1 MSKALRRKPESH
13 RRHMIR
19 LNNVLILIAALLVA
33 IQQPARAQDSY
44 PTHPIRLIV
53 GFAAGSSGDVAARIV
68 SHRLGDL
75 LGQTV
80 VVENRP
86 GASSMIATEYVARSA
101 KDGYTLLFG
110 TIAMTINPILMP
122 NKAPDVEKDLAPI
135 VLVGS
140 IPNILVVNPNLNV
153 KDVKE
158 LIALA
163 KQKPDELLYGAAGLG
178 SGPHIATELFKQMAG
193 IKLTG
198 VLYPGSAQT
207 AMDLISGR
215 IQVMFAPAS
224 TVLGF
229 IKDGR
234 VKALATSEAKRASIA
249 PNLPTISEAA
259 LPGYATGLWFGILGP
274 AGTPKPIVD
283 KISEATNKA
292 LKDPDVLKQLET
304 QGLNALGGSPDNFAA
319 FIKSETR
326 RWTRVMHDMDADKM
340 RKGETAKP

>member
-1 MSKALRRKPESH
+1 
-13 RRHMIR
+13 
-19 LNNVLILIAALLVA
+19 
-33 IQQPARAQDSY
+33 
-44 PTHPIRLIV
+44 
-53 GFAAGSSGDVAARIV
+53 
-68 SHRLGDL
+68 
-75 LGQTV
+75 
-80 VVENRP
+80 
-86 GASSMIATEYVARSA
+86 MIATDYVARSA

-122 NKAPDVEKDLAPI
+122 NKAPNIEKDMAPI

-140 IPNILVVNPNLNV
+140 IPNILVVNPGLNV

-163 KQKPDELLYGAAGLG
+163 RQKPDELLYGAAGLG

-193 IKLTG
+193 IKMTG

-234 VKALATSEAKRASIA
+234 VKALATSEAKRASVA
-249 PNLPTISEAA
+249 PDLPTIAEAA

-274 AGTPKPIVD
+274 AGTPKPVID
-283 KISEATNKA
+283 KLSEAANQA
-292 LKDPDVLKQLET
+292 LKDPEVLKQLET
-304 QGLNALGGSPDNFAA
+304 QGLNPLGGSPDDFNR
-319 FIKSETR
+319 FIKSETQ
-326 RWTRVMHDMDADKM
+326 RWARVMHDMDTIKNKKED
-340 RKGETAKP
+340 TARP

>member
-1 MSKALRRKPESH
+1 MRRFIS
-13 RRHMIR
+13 
-19 LNNVLILIAALLVA
+19 LVSLIAAAVF
-33 IQQPARAQDSY
+33 IPHQSGWAQENY
-44 PTHPIRLIV
+44 PTRPIRLVV

-68 SHRLGDL
+68 SHKVGDL

-86 GASSMIATEYVARSA
+86 GASSMIATDYVARSA

-122 NKAPDVEKDLAPI
+122 NKAPDIERDMAAI

-140 IPNILVVNPNLNV
+140 IPNILIVNPDLNV
-153 KDVKE
+153 KNVKD

-193 IKLTG
+193 IKMTG

-249 PNLPTISEAA
+249 PDLPTIGEAA

-292 LKDPDVLKQLET
+292 LKNPDVIKQLET
-304 QGLNALGGSPDNFAA
+304 QGLNALGGSPEDFSA
-319 FIKSETR
+319 FIKSETQ
-326 RWTRVMHDMDADKM
+326 RWARVMHDMDADKM
-340 RKGETAKP
+340 KKGEAAKP